1 MPHMRSNKLIYQFVV
16 TLKHTE
22 PAIYRRIEVPKTY
35 TFWDL
40 HVAIQDAF
48 GWQCTN
54 PQKRLRQMLEE
65 EV

>member
-1 MPHMRSNKLIYQFVV
+1 MPRMRSNKPIYQFVV

-48 GWQCTN
+48 GW
-54 PQKRLRQMLEE
+54 
-65 EV
+65 